1 MAGHDE
7 MKGSWHQSE
16 NSVMK
21 RKMQGLSHL
30 KDRSSETPRMIQL
43 SSWYGLGCGRVSSAF
58 TCLCL
63 CQCKPRPSRENN
75 ALVLRK
81 GRTFKKKKFIQY
93 KKQLGDEPKPAGGK
107 MWVVLIGNLGHLYV
121 LLHVTLRDRVMPGW
135 SVSCWL

>member
-16 NSVMK
+16 NSVVK

-58 TCLCL
+58 TYLCL
-63 CQCKPRPSRENN
+63 CQ
-75 ALVLRK
+75 
-81 GRTFKKKKFIQY
+81 
-93 KKQLGDEPKPAGGK
+93 
-107 MWVVLIGNLGHLYV
+107 
-121 LLHVTLRDRVMPGW
+121 
-135 SVSCWL
+135 